1 MSTQPGRRALLASGL
16 AAGAT
21 AALGGCATGG
31 TGDKAGGKA
40 PEVKKNTGQEL
51 KGSITVW
58 SWDVAAKAMRRLAAD
73 FQRKHPGTTVK
84 ITDIGY
90 DSAYDKITVGLRGG
104 SGLADV
110 LTVEGPRMATYMGTF
125 PQGFYDLTK
134 LAGPHEKD
142 FDKASWKTVVNPQG
156 KVVALPWD
164 IGPCGLFYRRDY
176 FRQAGITADSLTTWD
191 EFVAAGEQLKKR
203 TGHKML
209 IMDAVEDSTFAMLL
223 QQQGQHFYQDGKVAV
238 DTPEGIR
245 AATLLKTLAD
255 KGLVD
260 YQKQWDGLVT
270 GTKEG
275 KAATCPTAAWW
286 MGTLRSDMPELKGKF
301 GVMPLPAFEAGGT
314 RTSNSGGSVLA
325 VPAQSKNPELA
336 WAFVEFLLASV
347 PRQVSML
354 KQEGLFPAYLPAL
367 ADPYLS
373 SPQEYFGGQSALK
386 VFAELAPTTP
396 PVEYNKDGAKASDI
410 MYATITGILLRD
422 KDPKQALDTAAGQIA
437 AATGRQRIAG

>member
-1 MSTQPGRRALLASGL
+1 MSTRPGRRAVLASGL

-31 TGDKAGGKA
+31 TGGKGGPA
-40 PEVKKNTGQEL
+40 PEVKKGDGRGLT
-51 KGSITVW
+51 GSITVW
-58 SWDVAAKAMRRLAAD
+58 SWDVAAKAMRRLAKD
-73 FQRKHPGTTVK
+73 FQEKHPGTTVK
-84 ITDIGY
+84 VTDIGY
-90 DSAYDKITVGLRGG
+90 DSAYDKITVGLKGG

-125 PQGFYDLTK
+125 PQGFYDLSK
-134 LAGPHEKD
+134 LAGTYEKD
-142 FDKASWKTVVNPQG
+142 FDKAAWRTVVNPQG

-176 FRQAGITADSLTTWD
+176 FRQAGIKAESLATWD
-191 EFVAAGEQLKKR
+191 DFVQAGEQLKKR

-209 IMDAVEDSTFAMLL
+209 ILDPVEDSTFVMLL
-223 QQQGQHFYQDGKVAV
+223 QQQGQHLYKEGRVAV
-238 DTPEGIR
+238 DTPEGVR

-260 YQKQWDGLVT
+260 YRKGWDGLVT

-275 KAATCPTAAWW
+275 KAATTPTAAWW
-286 MGTLRSDMPELKGKF
+286 MGTLASDMPELKGRF
-301 GVMPLPAFEAGGT
+301 GVLPLPAFTPGGV
-314 RTSNSGGSVLA
+314 RTSNSGGSVLS

-336 WAFVEFLLASV
+336 WAFVEFLLAGV
-347 PRQVSML
+347 PHQISML

-367 ADPYLS
+367 ADPYMN

-386 VFAELAPTTP
+386 VFAGLAPTTP
-396 PVEYNKDGAKASDI
+396 PVEYTKDGAKATEI
-410 MYATITGILLRD
+410 MNSTVAGILLRD
-422 KDPKQALDTAAGQIA
+422 KHPEQALDSAAAQIA
-437 AATGRQRIAG
+437 AGTGRQRIAG

>member
-1 MSTQPGRRALLASGL
+1 MSTRPERRAVLASGL
-16 AAGAT
+16 AAGVT

-31 TGDKAGGKA
+31 TGDKGGGKA
-40 PEVKKNTGQEL
+40 PEVKGGAGRQL

-58 SWDVAAKAMRRLAAD
+58 SWDVAAKAMQRLAAD
-73 FQRKHPGTTVK
+73 FEQKHPGATVK
-84 ITDIGY
+84 VTDIGY

-125 PQGFYDLTK
+125 PRGFHDLTK
-134 LAGPHEKD
+134 LAGPHQKD
-142 FDKASWKTVVNPQG
+142 FDKAAWKTVVNPQG

-164 IGPCGLFYRRDY
+164 IGPCGLYYRTDY
-176 FRQAGITADSLTTWD
+176 FRAARITADRIRTWD
-191 EFVAAGEQLKKR
+191 DFVAAGEQLKKR
-203 TGHKML
+203 TGRKML
-209 IMDAVEDSTFAMLL
+209 ILDPVEDSTFAMLL
-223 QQQGQHFYQDGKVAV
+223 QQQGQHFYRDGQVAV

-275 KAATCPTAAWW
+275 KAATTATAAWW
-286 MGTLRSDMPELKGKF
+286 MGTLLSDMPELKGRF
-301 GVMPLPAFEAGGT
+301 GVMPLPAFDAGGV
-314 RTSNSGGSVLA
+314 RTSNSGGSVLS

-336 WAFVEFLLASV
+336 WAFVEFLLASA
-347 PRQVSML
+347 PNQVSML
-354 KQEGLFPAYLPAL
+354 KNEGLFPAYLPAL

-373 SPQEYFGGQSALK
+373 SPQEYFGGQPALQ
-386 VFAELAPTTP
+386 VFARLAPSTP
-396 PVEYNKDGAKASDI
+396 PVEYNKDGAKATDI
-410 MYATITGILLRD
+410 MYSTITGILLRD
-422 KDPKQALDTAAGQIA
+422 KNPEEALDTAAGQIA
-437 AATGRQRIAG
+437 AATGRPRIAG